1 MITRKLVHVM
11 SLEEIRQNIKKL
23 CMEIRECN
31 ESKKPVIEIPEGAT
45 GSAAGLPFELW
56 FKNEMSRKIGKS
68 KVFGRIDFV
77 RYVIQN
83 FLKNRKLDEL
93 HKNTWWAGL
102 QQFSAENVRRIQ
114 IGEEPKLQQAL
125 GDIVIKYGDDLN
137 DIVLINVKAT
147 EVSNGKPVG
156 RPPNIVSAF
165 RLLEFF
171 LEIFEE
177 KPHLADKV
185 NTWLVG
191 FYYNPIG
198 NGKVRVVNCHF
209 INMFKLD
216 LEKAPE
222 INFDAAIQIQWH
234 VGDMVE
240 REDQTLEM
248 FAQKLAEKYW
258 TEWKAFTKRR
268 DEKLERII
276 QSLMSAIKNARIQK
290 RVSNFY
296 STR

>member
-1 MITRKLVHVM
+1 MITRKLVYVM
-11 SLEEIRQNIKKL
+11 SLEELRQNIRRL
-23 CMEIRECN
+23 CIEIREYD
-31 ESKKPVIEIPEGAT
+31 ESKKPIIKIPEGAT
-45 GSAAGLPFELW
+45 GSAAGLPFESW
-56 FKNEMSRKIGKS
+56 FKNEMSGRMTKY
-68 KVFGRIDFV
+68 KVFGRIEFIK
-77 RYVIQN
+77 YVIQN
-83 FLKNRKLDEL
+83 FLKNRGLDEL
-93 HKNTWWAGL
+93 HEITWWARL

-147 EVSNGKPVG
+147 EVSDGKPVG

-198 NGKVRVVNCHF
+198 NGRVRIVNCHF

-234 VGDMVE
+234 VGDMIE

-248 FAQKLAEKYW
+248 FAQKLADKYW

-268 DEKLERII
+268 DEKLEGII
-276 QSLMSAIKNARIQK
+276 QSLMSAIKKARTQK

-296 STR
+296 SAR